1 MMNFSDKLAENIKL
15 KKTPLCV
22 GLDPR
27 WESLPQSIRKK
38 FADGTPEAVADAYFE
53 FCSEVLEIVAP
64 IVAVVKPQSAF
75 FENCGPKGM
84 EALRK
89 ILQLARSLGLI
100 TILDNKRGDIASTA
114 TAYAEAAFGG
124 RVGTK
129 DYASWPAD
137 SMTINPYL
145 GFDAVEPFLNAARKV
160 NGGIFLLVRTSNPGA
175 KLFQDLESSG
185 KPLYHHVAKALA
197 TWNEGHLGA
206 CGLGDAGAVVGATFP
221 QEAAAL
227 RAEFPQ
233 IWFLVPGFGAQGG
246 GLDEVRPSFRPDG
259 LGAIVNSSRGITFP
273 TSPDD
278 LDWKSSVRKAALNS
292 AQALGSLLK
301 I

>member
-1 MMNFSDKLAENIKL
+1 MNFSDKLAENIKL
-15 KKTPLCV
+15 KNTPLCV

-38 FADGTPEAVADAYFE
+38 FADATPEAVAEAYLE

-64 IVAVVKPQSAF
+64 LVAVVKPQSAF

-89 ILQLARSLGLI
+89 ILQHARSLGLI

-114 TAYAEAAFGG
+114 TAYAEAVFGG
-124 RVGTK
+124 RVGTHE
-129 DYASWPAD
+129 YASWPAD

-160 NGGIFLLVRTSNPGA
+160 KGGIFLLVRTSNPGA

-197 TWNEGHLGA
+197 KWNEGHLGS

-233 IWFLVPGFGAQGG
+233 VWFLVPGFGAQGG
-246 GLDEVRPSFRPDG
+246 GLDEVRPSFRADG

-273 TSPDD
+273 TSPED

-292 AQALGSLLK
+292 AQALGTLLK